1 MSHQLR
7 QAGRAS
13 VHNGHAARPRQQSAS
28 VPPLRLRGGT
38 GGVGSQAVNAGGGSR
53 GGATQGT
60 QFIKVS
66 QPAPVASAAAAA
78 PYHHQ
83 YLPAPA
89 TTAATATAT
98 AATAGGAA
106 GVGGHGPGTHG
117 HRHGQHHVPSPRP
130 RDPHAP
136 GIVSAE
142 KQIRPAVTAGYHAP
156 SQPQAAPYIPPPG
169 YASAAGVQWPGAVGG
184 AGAGVGPGAGSMG
197 RHGYSSEPLVYRQ
210 PRSGAVPSPSSYHP
224 TPMGQYVVVLG
235 GDLVPRPGV
244 NNTARVLVCLCVRRR
259 HLCRRVAFWLCGC
272 V

>member
-13 VHNGHAARPRQQSAS
+13 VHNGHGARPRQQSAS

-89 TTAATATAT
+89 TTAATALPLPLPLLLVVRRVLADTGPEHMAT
-98 AATAGGAA
+98 GMASTMCSPR
-106 GVGGHGPGTHG
+106 GPGT
-117 HRHGQHHVPSPRP
+117 
-130 RDPHAP
+130 
-136 GIVSAE
+136 
-142 KQIRPAVTAGYHAP
+142 
-156 SQPQAAPYIPPPG
+156 
-169 YASAAGVQWPGAVGG
+169 
-184 AGAGVGPGAGSMG
+184 
-197 RHGYSSEPLVYRQ
+197 
-210 PRSGAVPSPSSYHP
+210 P
-224 TPMGQYVVVLG
+224 TPPVS
-235 GDLVPRPGV
+235 
-244 NNTARVLVCLCVRRR
+244 CRRR
-259 HLCRRVAFWLCGC
+259 SRYDRR
-272 V
+272 